1 MDDVI
6 MDDVI
11 IDDNI
16 MDDDIIDDAW
26 VTEYKREEERYN
38 DFYNEKV
45 NNIKVFFMYINTDK
59 TIVNIRQESLSL
71 NNDSI
76 LTKEQLIKIIKDK
89 QKLNNVK
96 YKLFSIVRYNI
107 DLEPGEINDFISDN
121 ISVSDTISNTI
132 SNTITKNDNYNNRFF
147 IDEKNINDIYFTKT
161 ITIFQDLNALYII
174 FKECEKNK
182 CLYTKKIKNYIRKN
196 RHTRHKKHI

>member
-1 MDDVI
+1 M
-6 MDDVI
+6 
-11 IDDNI
+11 
-16 MDDDIIDDAW
+16 DDIIDDTIDDTW
-26 VTEYKREEERYN
+26 VTDYKREEENYN

-89 QKLNNVK
+89 QKLNNIK

-107 DLEPGEINDFISDN
+107 DLQPDEINDFIK
-121 ISVSDTISNTI
+121 VSDTDTD
-132 SNTITKNDNYNNRFF
+132 TDNYNNRFLK
-147 IDEKNINDIYFTKT
+147 DEKNIDDIYFTNT
-161 ITIFQDLNALYII
+161 ITIFQDLNAVYLI
-174 FKECEKNK
+174 FKELKKNK
-182 CLYTKKIKNYIRKN
+182 CLYTKKIKHYIRKN
-196 RHTRHKKHI
+196 RHTRNKNNI

>member
-6 MDDVI
+6 MDDDI
-11 IDDNI
+11 I
-16 MDDDIIDDAW
+16 DDDIIDDAW
-26 VTEYKREEERYN
+26 VTDYKREEELYN

-107 DLEPGEINDFISDN
+107 DLQPDEINDFIK
-121 ISVSDTISNTI
+121 VSDTDT
-132 SNTITKNDNYNNRFF
+132 DNYNNRFLK
-147 IDEKNINDIYFTKT
+147 DEKNIDDIYFTNT